1 MSDKAKARLLA
12 FGIGLLLGALAL
24 ANSGCGTCAGIGRDL
39 TAWAEG
45 GAMDA
50 GDNARAIRGK

>member
-1 MSDKAKARLLA
+1 MSDRAKAR
-12 FGIGLLLGALAL
+12 IGVLVIVALLGVLA
-24 ANSGCGTCAGIGRDL
+24 ATQTGCACIAGAGRDI

-50 GDNARAIRGK
+50 GDNARKIRAK

>member
-1 MSDKAKARLLA
+1 MSERNKSRIVCVSIGVFLFFLLMA
-12 FGIGLLLGALAL
+12 M
-24 ANSGCGTCAGIGRDL
+24 SGCGTLAGIGRDL